1 MESNRQ
7 LKLARQVQ
15 KDIGEIFEQEL
26 RGVFAGALI
35 TVTKVHVT
43 RDMSIARIYLSLF
56 GVKDKK
62 ELLEKIRTHKSE
74 MRYHLGNKIRKQVRI
89 VPELEFFE
97 DDSLDYIENIER
109 LLKS

>member
-35 TVTKVHVT
+35 TVTKVSVT
-43 RDMSIARIYLSLF
+43 RDLSIARIYLSLF

-62 ELLEKIRTHKSE
+62 ELLEKIRVHKSE

>member
-35 TVTKVHVT
+35 TVTKVSVT
-43 RDMSIARIYLSLF
+43 RDLSIARVHLSLY

-62 ELLEKIRTHKSE
+62 ELLEKVRNHKSE
-74 MRYHLGNKIRKQVRI
+74 LRYHLGTRIRKQVRI

-97 DDSLDYIENIER
+97 DDSLDYIDNIER

>member
-26 RGVFAGALI
+26 RGVFSGALI

-43 RDMSIARIYLSLF
+43 RDLSIARIYLSLF